1 MNFFDDRLRTSV
13 DYYREHRKDIL
24 LIDGTAPGLLGFTV
38 PYVQPGRSG
47 ELGMGTVLELERQ
60 DWR

>member
-24 LIDGTAPGLLGFTV
+24 LIDGTAPGCWASPCLT
-38 PYVQPGRSG
+38 PTW
-47 ELGMGTVLELERQ
+47 EK
-60 DWR
+60 WRAGDGNCP